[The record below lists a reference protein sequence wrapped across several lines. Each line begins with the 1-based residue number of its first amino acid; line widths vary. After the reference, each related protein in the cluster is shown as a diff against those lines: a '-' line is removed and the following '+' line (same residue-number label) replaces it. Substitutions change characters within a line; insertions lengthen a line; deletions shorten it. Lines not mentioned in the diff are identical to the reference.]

1 MLNRAQMHVTPP
13 PLKHLM
19 IKEMRK
25 EKKDEKKKTPGYLKW
40 RAKNAFRVL
49 DMRLIDIPIA
59 L

>member
-1 MLNRAQMHVTPP
+1 
-13 PLKHLM
+13 M
-19 IKEMRK
+19 IKEMWK